1 MAFRAWFFVLVLALG
16 CMACS
21 SGPQIVIC
29 EQAQARIVILDADAD
44 WNTPEALTWEWRAR
58 ETESLAEAERAWFE
72 HPTDAKPVLGGDYL
86 LITASGGGVA
96 LLRIRDQA
104 LLFRAFVG
112 GNPHSAELLPDG
124 AIVTASSTGSQL
136 QLWKMEQP
144 EQAVQSLAFSDAHG
158 VAWDPQTARL
168 WALGDRELIALSYLG
183 KDARDPLQIVER
195 FTLPSPGGH
204 DLSRDRSGGLLL
216 STHTSCFR
224 FDPVGAQFWEIPALA
239 GIADIKSISEPQ
251 HLPKGL
257 PTVYVRAE
265 TSWWSDN
272 VASTQP
278 DWQRQLVGSHIYK
291 ARWMY
296 ETPPPRR
303 EPRFQIGIGFGVW
316 LGVDPD

>member
-1 MAFRAWFFVLVLALG
+1 MAFRAWLSVLVLALG
-16 CMACS
+16 CCACS

-29 EQAQARIVILDADAD
+29 EQAQARIVILDAEAD
-44 WNTPEALTWEWRAR
+44 WNDPAAVAWEWRTR
-58 ETESLAEAERAWFE
+58 DTESLNEEERAWFE

-104 LLFRAFVG
+104 LLFRAYAG
-112 GNPHSAELLPDG
+112 GNPHSAELMPDG

-136 QLWKMEQP
+136 LVWKMEQP
-144 EQAVQSLAFSDAHG
+144 EQAVQSIELSDAHG
-158 VAWDPQTARL
+158 LAWDPQTARL
-168 WALGDRELIALSYLG
+168 WALGDLELVALSYLG
-183 KDARDPLQIVER
+183 KDASEPLQIVER
-195 FTLPSPGGH
+195 FALPTPGGH

-224 FDPVGAQFWEIPALA
+224 FDPVGAQFWEIPELR
-239 GIADIKSISEPQ
+239 GISDIKSISEAQ

-257 PTVYVRAE
+257 PTLYVRAE
-265 TSWWSDN
+265 TSWWSDS
-272 VASTQP
+272 VASIHA
-278 DWQRQLVGSHIYK
+278 DWRRQLDESQIYK

-296 ETPPPRR
+296 EAPSPRR
-303 EPRFQIGIGFGVW
+303 EPRLQIGVGFGFW